1 MDGPR
6 IQITRLDAAENAALT
21 RLAAD
26 GAAAFGW
33 TAELALDRRVAELLR
48 LRVAQINNCTYCL
61 DLHHRRARDVGIP
74 EAKIRLLTAWWET
87 LLFTDAERAALE
99 YAEALTRVA
108 DTTVGQAFQRHHDTL
123 SRHFGTTEMLEI
135 VGVVVNMNVWTRLQL
150 AQGAM
155 PMTDE
160 DPES

>member
-61 DLHHRRARDVGIP
+61 DLHHRRARDAGIP
-74 EAKIRLLTAWWET
+74 EAQIRLLTAWWET
-87 LLFTDAERAALE
+87 LLFTDAEMAALE

-108 DTTVGQAFQRHHDTL
+108 DTTVGQAFQRHHDRL

-135 VGVVVNMNVWTRLQL
+135 VGVVLNMNVWTRLQL

-155 PMTDE
+155 PTTDE